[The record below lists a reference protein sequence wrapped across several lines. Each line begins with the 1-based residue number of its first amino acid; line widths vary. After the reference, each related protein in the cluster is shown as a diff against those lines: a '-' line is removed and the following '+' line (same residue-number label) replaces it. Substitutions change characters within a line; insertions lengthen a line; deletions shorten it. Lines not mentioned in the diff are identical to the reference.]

1 MLREKLKG
9 RLRVY
14 EWMYILKNV
23 CVCVRARVHVCAFMR
38 VCVCVC
44 FFPINIFILCKI
56 LFMVD
61 SVSKVINIVP

>member
-1 MLREKLKG
+1 MLRETLKG

-14 EWMYILKNV
+14 EWMYILYNL
-23 CVCVRARVHVCAFMR
+23 C

-44 FFPINIFILCKI
+44 VCVFPINIFILCKI

-61 SVSKVINIVP
+61 SVSKVINIVL